1 MFNPKENLL
10 DQQLAVS
17 GLEMQIFGI
26 IAAVGAVASVA
37 GGISASKQA
46 SKNNAR
52 AEQNYN
58 EQKDAARV
66 QAEKTNEY
74 NKKVFAA
81 DKANYYS
88 NRAYDWQTSVRNYQY
103 NQSIQDYNF
112 LQTAKQYQSY
122 SR

>member
-17 GLEMQIFGI
+17 GLEMSIWP
-26 IAAVGAVASVA
+26 AVFAGVSAVASIA

-52 AEQNYN
+52 AEQNAN
-58 EQKDAARV
+58 EQRAAAKE
-66 QAEKTNEY
+66 QADKTNEY

-88 NRAYDWQTSVRNYQY
+88 NRAYDWQTTVSC
-103 NQSIQDYNF
+103 
-112 LQTAKQYQSY
+112 KQLS
-122 SR
+122 STNLL